1 MASATSTSRI
11 PLPLRG
17 YERMMTIADNGSIK
31 VAHIM
36 ALTGSAAAIDAFIAH
51 APQAVAQTFNKHPR
65 MRVKQVRGGSD
76 STLAEVHPA
85 TVTSETVAQDKL
97 LEVSEWTPAMG
108 KWETFV
114 ETESNVT
121 FNRYTQFP
129 FYLRVW
135 HYPSENTLRLMW
147 FSDHY
152 MSDGISGLVVLNDV
166 LEFAS
171 KLSRDASVRAESLPL
186 RPALYDFW
194 LRPRGWWSLKSSEL
208 LMKLIGKM
216 AFRSELASYTP
227 ALPIREDQAD
237 FQVPV
242 KINSS
247 AILFGQG
254 ERENMLRAIKRC
266 KEENVTLFGAI
277 AASIMVAYYI
287 AKEAAS
293 PKCFVE
299 SKDDPLFKVAAE
311 LDYNMRQRV
320 QFPAPETQVGCFYVG
335 SEIERLAKQGVNM
348 QTEGFWDLA
357 RQVKQGVDEQLESF
371 MFPFQLILVDEHVQV
386 DKLAKFARD
395 VPVPKSVASD
405 VDISNVGKYPHANV
419 HTFKTSGEGS
429 EESLTV
435 STVHVCSSVPHLG
448 PAVGMYIS
456 SVDTL
461 CYTMM
466 HKHEH
471 EDARTL
477 FNAFTTSVEYAGDV
491 TTGDKMI
498 DVVNRVRKQM
508 EKGAQ

>member
-1 MASATSTSRI
+1 MASSSSSTSCI

-17 YERMMTIADNGSIK
+17 YERMMTIADDGSIK
-31 VAHIM
+31 VAHVM
-36 ALTGSAAAIDAFIAH
+36 ALTGSAGAIAAFIAH

-65 MRVKQVRGGSD
+65 MRVKQLRGGN
-76 STLAEVHPA
+76 STMAEVHPA
-85 TVTSETVAQDKL
+85 TVTAETVAQDKL
-97 LEVSEWTPAMG
+97 LEVSEWTSALG

-121 FNRYTQFP
+121 FDRYTQFP

-135 HYPSENTLRLMW
+135 HYPSEHKLRLMW

-166 LEFAS
+166 LEFAA

-186 RPALYDFW
+186 RPALFDFW
-194 LRPRGWWSLKSSEL
+194 LRPRGWWSLKSSQL

-216 AFRSELASYTP
+216 AFRSELESYTP
-227 ALPIREDQAD
+227 ALPIRADQAD

-299 SKDDPLFKVAAE
+299 SDNSLFKVAAE

-320 QFPAPETQVGCFYVG
+320 EFPAPETQVGCFYVG

-348 QTEGFWDLA
+348 QIEGFWDLA

-386 DKLAKFARD
+386 DKLTKFVRD

-405 VDISNVGKYPHANV
+405 VDISNVGKYPHASV
-419 HTFKTSGEGS
+419 HTFQTSNGDAS
-429 EESLTV
+429 SSESLTV

-477 FNAFTTSVEYAGDV
+477 FDAFTTSVEFAGDV
-491 TTGDKMI
+491 LSGDKMI

-508 EKGAQ
+508 EKAQ